1 MAHNKLSLLSAYNTL
16 HKFDVICISETY
28 LDKSVDNDALSIDS
42 YNIIRADYPHNQK
55 RGGVCIYFKEQFKL
69 QQIITPNFSECFF
82 FVRCQ
87 WKAKQSILLSN
98 IAPPVKQLV
107 NLLIFWKILKN
118 FCTKFSSL
126 DHPLQLYLVIFNVE
140 SKSW

>member
-1 MAHNKLSLLSAYNTL
+1 MAHKKLSLLPAYKTL

-82 FVRCQ
+82 CEM
-87 WKAKQSILLSN
+87 SM
-98 IAPPVKQLV
+98 
-107 NLLIFWKILKN
+107 
-118 FCTKFSSL
+118 
-126 DHPLQLYLVIFNVE
+126 E
-140 SKSW
+140 SKTVYIAVKYRSPSQTASKFANFLENFEKLLYQIQQFRSSFAVILGDF